1 MEKQRHGSRNSYE
14 LTSCSTGRRQR
25 KLTQNGIESFE
36 SLKPAPSEILPPA
49 KAQMLV
55 LPNSYQ
61 PETKYSN
68 IRIFEA
74 ILIQTTR
81 GFKILGLELLK
92 GRSIE
97 NVVSNFVWK
106 ER

>member
-1 MEKQRHGSRNSYE
+1 MEAGKLRAHI
-14 LTSCSTGRRQR
+14 LIHRQEA
-25 KLTQNGIESFE
+25 KKATQNGIESFE
-36 SLKPAPSEILPPA
+36 SLEPAPSDILPPA
-49 KAQMLV
+49 KAQMPL

-61 PETKYSN
+61 LETKYSN
-68 IRIFEA
+68 IGTFGA